1 MNKLTQ
7 LLLDWLLLKKLGQ
20 ALRNRAQQAQTW
32 LNNVKPFSWEAML
45 LLSLF
50 SWFVYLLLHGI
61 YAKKLI
67 SVFAWGFLMIG
78 TDWALLG
85 KQVTIPLIGF
95 KVLYGPWI
103 TGAIAC
109 LAFLTNDFIIT
120 DWRSALISWPILS
133 AVIAAY
139 SRFIQ
144 PGLKFGTPGAAGR
157 QDLVLLF
164 LISGLLSCW
173 FQFHFLIQDILRT
186 YPNLLADSFERSV
199 FVTQINPSGYH
210 PANKATAL
218 MTATEAAVRQALTGK
233 DWIETQRW
241 LSNIKAIEPSLSQQV
256 IESVYGN
263 QLLHE
268 RQLWQITTDAGR
280 DPTNNANLA
289 LILQVQWRGA
299 SSRPGGSGYLLR
311 QTCRVSEMALSL
323 PQTFEQMRQQT
334 GFQLTCQNAVEKP
347 LT

>member
-7 LLLDWLLLKKLGQ
+7 LLLDWFLLRRLGQ
-20 ALRNRAQQAQTW
+20 TVRTRTQKTQAW
-32 LNNVKPFSWEAML
+32 LNDVKPFSWEAML

-50 SWFVYLLLHGI
+50 SWFVYLLLQGI
-61 YAKKLI
+61 YAKKFI
-67 SVFAWGFLMIG
+67 SIFAWAFLIFG
-78 TDWALLG
+78 IDWALLG

-95 KVLYGPWI
+95 KFQHGPWI
-103 TGAIAC
+103 TGAIAS

-144 PGLKFGTPGAAGR
+144 PGLKFGTPGATGR

-164 LISGLLSCW
+164 LISGLISCW

-186 YPNLLADSFERSV
+186 YPNLLADSFEQSA
-199 FVTQINPSGYH
+199 FVTQINPGGRY
-210 PANKATAL
+210 PASKVSPL
-218 MTATEAAVRQALTGK
+218 LTATEAAIRQALSGK

-241 LSNIKAIEPSLSQQV
+241 LSDIKAIEPSLSRQA

-263 QLLHE
+263 QLLRE
-268 RQLWQITTDAGR
+268 QQLWQITVDAGR
-280 DPTNNANLA
+280 NATNNANLD
-289 LILQVQWRGA
+289 LILQVRWRGA
-299 SSRPGGSGYLLR
+299 SSRPGGAGYLLR
-311 QTCRVSEMALSL
+311 QNCLVSETALST

-334 GFQLTCQNAVEKP
+334 GFQLTCQSPVDA
-347 LT
+347 